1 MGWLTYSSGNGL
13 VTDIS
18 TDKAMR
24 QKVTSGRNTKTL
36 YIKTVTTV
44 TEWRSLTQAAAEA
57 QAVHSDHNSDTR
69 AYTDWTPF
77 EGGETFVGV
86 REDGTKKTAQATRQ
100 NEAGAYKLV
109 VRSVVTS
116 SVISSEVD

>member
-18 TDKAMR
+18 TDKSLR
-24 QKVTSGRNTKTL
+24 QKVTSGGVTKYL
-36 YIKTVTTV
+36 HIKTVTTV
-44 TEWRSLTQAAAEA
+44 TEWSSLTQAAAEA
-57 QAVHSDHNSDTR
+57 QAVHADHNSDTR

-77 EGGETFVGV
+77 VGLTFYGV
-86 REDGTKKTAQATRQ
+86 REDGTKKTAQSSRQ

-109 VRSVVTS
+109 VRTCVTS
-116 SVISSEVD
+116 SEVA

>member
-18 TDKAMR
+18 TDKALR
-24 QKVTSGRNTKTL
+24 LKITSGGTTKYL

-44 TEWRSLTQAAAEA
+44 TEWRSLTQAQAEA
-57 QAVHSDHNSDTR
+57 QAVHADHNSDTR

-77 EGGETFVGV
+77 TGITFVGIK
-86 REDGTKKTAQATRQ
+86 EDGTKKTAQSTRQ

-116 SVISSEVD
+116 SEVA

>member
-18 TDKAMR
+18 TDKSLR
-24 QKVTSGRNTKTL
+24 LKVTSGGTTKYL

-44 TEWRSLTQAAAEA
+44 TEWSSLTQAAAEA
-57 QAVHSDHNSDTR
+57 QAVHADHNSDTR

-77 EGGETFVGV
+77 EGGATFVGI
-86 REDGTKKTAQATRQ
+86 REDGTKKTAQSTRQ
-100 NEAGAYKLV
+100 NDAGAYKLI

-116 SVISSEVD
+116 SEVA